1 MILPRESRTHK
12 DAHMLVCVCFLCDE
26 HMHACIRTHATP
38 RTHAWHR
45 GRARVSERCA
55 QHVNLA
61 PGTGCWLF
69 VPELCTP
76 GAAAAAGR
84 SCRQPAL
91 ICKARPPFELAPG
104 VSDGVCVCVCVCA
117 RACVCVYVCVMFHHH
132 HHHHTHSTLLAIPPQ
147 ALRPARQV
155 PVPPRTRGQ
164 QQCRRQGLRWTS
176 PPQGYT
182 KEAWRLQRLCLGKAS
197 GCHLCRGGHQA
208 QEGILVPIHPRVPP
222 PQCGTPQG
230 RRR

>member
-1 MILPRESRTHK
+1 
-12 DAHMLVCVCFLCDE
+12 
-26 HMHACIRTHATP
+26 MHACIRTHATP

-117 RACVCVYVCVMFHHH
+117 CVCVCMCASCFIIITTTTHTAPCWPSRRRHYARLGKCQCPPELGGSSNAGDRACAGPLHLRDIPKRLGACSACVWARHLGATCAGAGTRHKRGSWFRY
-132 HHHHTHSTLLAIPPQ
+132 TPGFPPPNVG
-147 ALRPARQV
+147 RRKDGGGRR
-155 PVPPRTRGQ
+155 PPRGDT
-164 QQCRRQGLRWTS
+164 
-176 PPQGYT
+176 
-182 KEAWRLQRLCLGKAS
+182 
-197 GCHLCRGGHQA
+197 
-208 QEGILVPIHPRVPP
+208 
-222 PQCGTPQG
+222 
-230 RRR
+230 